1 MSILAVFTYLVWRAA
16 RGKKKDSTAL
26 QQRLR
31 QNDIAEAER
40 KTLLETEQNG
50 AAGTP
55 HKHKKK
61 ETGFTGQIGFVMAAA
76 GSAVGVGNLWRFPYL
91 AAKDG
96 GGLFIIIYLIL
107 ALTFGFTLLTSD
119 IAVGRRTG
127 MNSIRAYESMN
138 PKWKFLGIITF
149 LVPAI
154 IMTYYAVI
162 GGWIIRYVVVYL
174 ANEGRAAASNSFF
187 TDFITNPGQAVLY
200 AVAFMLVT
208 AFVVFKGVEEGIEKC
223 SSVLMPV
230 MMVMIVAIAIFA
242 LTLKSTDADGV
253 TRTGLQGLAVYLTP
267 SLEGIT
273 IKRLMQIL
281 LDAMSQIFFSL
292 SVSMGIMI
300 TYGSYIKKDVDIN
313 TAVHEIEFFDC
324 GVALLAG
331 MMIIPSIFVF
341 DGIEGMKAGPSLMFV
356 SLPKVF
362 DSMPHLGRL
371 VGFAFFLMAAFA
383 ALTSCVSVLETITAN
398 CMEIFH
404 IERRR
409 TTIILTVLYTAASI
423 VIALGYSKFYIELP
437 LPNGSI
443 AQLLDLMDYI
453 SNSFMMPFISFLSS
467 IFIGWIIGPAWI
479 VEEVEYG
486 GASFGLKNLYRFM
499 IRYVVPVLMFILFL
513 QSTGILG

>member
-1 MSILAVFTYLVWRAA
+1 METERTS
-16 RGKKKDSTAL
+16 
-26 QQRLR
+26 
-31 QNDIAEAER
+31 AEAAH
-40 KTLLETEQNG
+40 K
-50 AAGTP
+50 
-55 HKHKKK
+55 KHKKK
-61 ETGFTGQIGFVMAAA
+61 ESGFTGQIGFVMAAA

-96 GGLFIIIYLIL
+96 GGLFIIIYMIL

-119 IAVGRRTG
+119 IAIGRRTG
-127 MNSIRAYESMN
+127 MNSIRAYESMS

-162 GGWIIRYVVVYL
+162 GGWITRYIVVYL
-174 ANEGRAAASNSFF
+174 TGEGRAAASNSFF

-200 AVAFMLVT
+200 AVLFMMLT
-208 AFVVFKGVEEGIEKC
+208 SIIVFMGVEKGIEKC
-223 SSVLMPV
+223 TSLLMPI
-230 MMVMIVAIAIFA
+230 MLVMIVAIAVFA
-242 LTLKSTDADGV
+242 LTLKNTDAEGV
-253 TRTGLQGLAVYLTP
+253 TRTGLQGLAVYLMP
-267 SLEGIT
+267 NLEGVT
-273 IKRLMQIL
+273 FPGLMKIL

-313 TAVHEIEFFDC
+313 SAVHQIEFFDC

-331 MMIIPSIFVF
+331 MMIIPSIFIF

-362 DSMPHLGRL
+362 NSMPALGRI
-371 VGFAFFLMAAFA
+371 VGLAFFLMAAFA

-404 IERRR
+404 LGRKKA
-409 TTIILTVLYTAASI
+409 TITLTVLYTIASI
-423 VIALGYSKFYIELP
+423 VVALGYSTFYIELP

-443 AQLLDLMDYI
+443 AQILDLMDYI

-467 IFIGWIIGPAWI
+467 ILIGWVVGPDWI

-486 GASFGLKNLYRFM
+486 GVNFGLKGLYRFM
-499 IRYVVPVLMFILFL
+499 IRYIVPVIMFILFL

>member
-1 MSILAVFTYLVWRAA
+1 MGTQ
-16 RGKKKDSTAL
+16 GTGT
-26 QQRLR
+26 
-31 QNDIAEAER
+31 EG
-40 KTLLETEQNG
+40 TLK
-50 AAGTP
+50 
-55 HKHKKK
+55 KHKKK

-96 GGLFIIIYLIL
+96 GGLFIVIYMIL

-119 IAVGRRTG
+119 IAIGRKTG
-127 MNSIRAYESMN
+127 MNSIRAYASMS
-138 PKWKFLGIITF
+138 PKWKFLGIVTF

-162 GGWIIRYVVVYL
+162 GGWITRYVVVYL
-174 ANEGRAAASNSFF
+174 AGEGKEAASGDFF
-187 TDFITNPGQAVLY
+187 TGFITNPGQSVLY
-200 AVAFMLVT
+200 AVVFMLLT
-208 AFVVFKGVEEGIEKC
+208 AFIVFNGVEKGIEKC
-223 SSVLMPV
+223 STILMPV
-230 MMVMIVAIAIFA
+230 MMIMIVAIAIFA
-242 LTLKSTDADGV
+242 L
-253 TRTGLQGLAVYLTP
+253 TGLQGLAVYLTP
-267 SLEGIT
+267 NLEGIT
-273 IKRLMQIL
+273 IRRLMQVL

-300 TYGSYIKKDVDIN
+300 TYGSYIKKDVNVN
-313 TAVHEIEFFDC
+313 TAVHQIEYFDC

-341 DGIEGMKAGPSLMFV
+341 EGIEGMKAGPSLMFV

-362 DSMPHLGRL
+362 DSMHTLGRF
-371 VGFAFFLMAAFA
+371 VGLAFFLMAGFA

-404 IERRR
+404 LHRRNA
-409 TTIILTVLYTAASI
+409 TILLTVLYTAASVI
-423 VIALGYSKFYIELP
+423 VALGYSLFYIELP
-437 LPNGSI
+437 LPNGSV
-443 AQLLDLMDYI
+443 AQILDLMDYI

-467 IFIGWIIGPAWI
+467 ILIGWVVGPDWI

-486 GASFGLKNLYRFM
+486 GVRFGLKGLYRFM
-499 IRYVVPVLMFILFL
+499 IRYIVPVMMFILFL

>member
-1 MSILAVFTYLVWRAA
+1 MT
-16 RGKKKDSTAL
+16 
-26 QQRLR
+26 
-31 QNDIAEAER
+31 ER
-40 KTLLETEQNG
+40 KTPLDTERREQEN
-50 AAGTP
+50 A
-55 HKHKKK
+55 HNKHRKK
-61 ETGFTGQIGFVMAAA
+61 ESGFTGQIGFVMAAA

-96 GGLFIIIYLIL
+96 GGLFIVIYLIL

-127 MNSIRAYESMN
+127 KNSINAYAAMN

-162 GGWIIRYVVVYL
+162 GGWISRYVVVYL
-174 ANEGRAAASNSFF
+174 SGYCSAAASDSYF
-187 TDFITNPGQAVLY
+187 TGFITDPLQAVMF
-200 AVAFMLVT
+200 AVIFMLIT
-208 AFVVFKGVEEGIEKC
+208 AFVVFNGVEKGIEKC
-223 SSVLMPV
+223 SSILMPV
-230 MMVMIVAIAIFA
+230 MLVMIVAIAIFA
-242 LTLKSTDADGV
+242 LTLKSTDAEGV

-267 SLEGIT
+267 NLEGIT
-273 IKRLMQIL
+273 FGRLMQIL

-300 TYGSYIKKDVDIN
+300 TYGSYIKKDVNIN
-313 TAVHEIEFFDC
+313 TSVHQIEYFDS

-341 DGIEGMKAGPSLMFV
+341 EGIEGMKAGPSLMFV

-362 DSMPHLGRL
+362 DSMHVLGRV
-371 VGFAFFLMAAFA
+371 VGLAFFLMAAFA

-404 IERRR
+404 LERKKA
-409 TTIILTVLYTAASI
+409 TIILTVFYTAAS
-423 VIALGYSKFYIELP
+423 VVVALGYSLFYIELP
-437 LPNGSI
+437 LPNGSV
-443 AQLLDLMDYI
+443 AQILDLMDYI
-453 SNSFMMPFISFLSS
+453 RNSFMMPFISFLSS
-467 IFIGWIIGPAWI
+467 ILIGWVIGPDWI

-486 GASFGLKNLYRFM
+486 GKKFGLKGLYRFM
-499 IRYVVPVLMFILFL
+499 IRYIVPVMMFILFL
-513 QSTGILG
+513 ESTGLLGG